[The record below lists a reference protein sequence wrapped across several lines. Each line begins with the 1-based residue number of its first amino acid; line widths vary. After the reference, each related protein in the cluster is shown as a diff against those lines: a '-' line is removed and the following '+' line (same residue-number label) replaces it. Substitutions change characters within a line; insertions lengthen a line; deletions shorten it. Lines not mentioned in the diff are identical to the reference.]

1 MAAPVQRRV
10 TVTKGGVLF
19 AGTDEGEIKAY
30 NAANGAELWHF
41 EIGAG
46 PSMASVYEYGWKG
59 ARVDLR
65 WR

>member
-1 MAAPVQRRV
+1 MNGRISAMAKVV

-41 EIGAG
+41 DDRRRAEH
-46 PSMASVYEYGWKG
+46 
-59 ARVDLR
+59 DLR
-65 WR
+65 V